1 MQIAGIQ
8 FEARFLRSRVA
19 RRVFLLFVTCA
30 LLPVGVFAVLAYR
43 QVTGQLERDA
53 RDELR
58 TEAKALGMSTYER
71 IFLLDQGL
79 RLAGA
84 VPESAKGILGAIPG
98 SMRKHFRGVALVGA
112 RWARSPAD
120 KPEVDLRALTP
131 EERRQLSAGD
141 TLLRAEPSDT
151 QVRLF
156 LLRAKP
162 GPGRDVI
169 EAELEPRYVFD
180 PDSLRE
186 ASHLMVVD
194 AANRVVFSDLVPAMS
209 AEKLAALARQAAHH
223 EVISWAGSKGNQLA
237 GAWDLYLRAT
247 FQQGPTLTI
256 IVTRP
261 ELDVLGPLHE
271 FHEIFPLVALLAV
284 WIVLLLSLSQI
295 RRSLVPIELLSAA
308 TARIAARD
316 FDVRVDIHT
325 NDEFRD
331 LGGSFNEMARRIS
344 QHVTNMGMVNA
355 IGAALSAER
364 DTNRLLDLIVQGA
377 MRLARAEAGALYLLA
392 PNGELAARLVRAAQP
407 EQRRPGPALEPH
419 LGQIAKN
426 LAEQAVESGRRTEH
440 EDVASAGEPP
450 AGHPTAGNAPPVHV
464 FLTIPLRNHEEEIV
478 GALQLMNSR
487 DPNADQLAA
496 FSEEDREVAESLASQ
511 AAVALTKQSLVDSF
525 KALFEGLIQLIVR
538 AVDEK
543 SPYTGDH
550 CRRVPILTEL
560 IAQAACDVSEGPLKN
575 FSLTEEERYELRIGA
590 LLHDCGKVTTP
601 VHVVDKATKLETLF
615 DRIHLV
621 DTRFEILKRDAEI
634 RTLRRLAG
642 LPESPAPLPGDAGAA
657 LARELHQLDEE
668 RAFLRACNIGS
679 ERMNPDDMQRVRAIA
694 ASHRWRTPEG
704 QESAFLSAEE
714 VENLTVTRGTLNERE
729 REIIN
734 HHVVATINML
744 QDLPYPKSLRRV
756 PEIAG
761 AHHERLDGSG
771 YPQGLQGAQV
781 SMQARILGLADV
793 FEALTARD
801 RPYKKGRS
809 LREALSILGAM
820 RDAHQIDSD
829 LFDLFVNQRI
839 YLRYAVECLTPEQ
852 IDDQELAQYAE
863 ALAGSALPAAARP

>member
-8 FEARFLRSRVA
+8 FKARFLRSRVA

-43 QVTGQLERDA
+43 QVTAQLERDA

-58 TEAKALGMSTYER
+58 AEAKALGMSTYER
-71 IFLLDQGL
+71 IFLLDEAL
-79 RLAGA
+79 RLAGTA
-84 VPESAKGILGAIPG
+84 VEPAKDIRGAIPG
-98 SMRKHFRGVALVGA
+98 SMRKHFRGVALVGVGMA
-112 RWARSPAD
+112 KSPAD
-120 KPEVDLRALTP
+120 QPGVDLRALSP
-131 EERRQLSAGD
+131 EERKQLSAGG
-141 TLLRAEPSDT
+141 TLLRSETSDR

-156 LLRAKP
+156 LLRAMP

-169 EAELEPRYVFD
+169 VAELEPKYVFD

-186 ASHLMVVD
+186 SSHLLVVD
-194 AANRVVFSDLVPAMS
+194 AANRLIFSDLVPALS
-209 AEKLAALARQAAHH
+209 AEELTGLARRAAQH
-223 EVISWAGSKGNQLA
+223 EVISWAGTKGNQLA

-247 FQQGPTLTI
+247 FQQAPSWTI

-308 TARIAARD
+308 TARMAARD
-316 FDVRVDIHT
+316 FDVRVDIQT

-344 QHVTNMGMVNA
+344 QYVSNMGMVNA

-364 DTNRLLDLIVQGA
+364 DTSRLLDLIVQGA
-377 MRLARAEAGALYLLA
+377 MRLARAQAGALYLLA
-392 PNGELAARLVRAAQP
+392 PNGELTARLVRAP
-407 EQRRPGPALEPH
+407 EPGQAGPGPALEPQ
-419 LGQIAKN
+419 LSPLAKK
-426 LAEQAVESGRRTEH
+426 LAEQVARSGMRNEC
-440 EDVASAGEPP
+440 EDSASGGEPP
-450 AGHPTAGNAPPVHV
+450 AERQTAGNAPPVRV
-464 FLTIPLRNHEEEIV
+464 FLTIPLRNHEEETF

-487 DPNADQLAA
+487 DSKADRLAA
-496 FSEEDREVAESLASQ
+496 FSQEDREVAESLASQ

-560 IAQAACDVSEGPLKN
+560 IAQAACDASEGPLKN
-575 FSLTEEERYELRIGA
+575 FSLTEEERYELRIAA

-621 DTRFEILKRDAEI
+621 DTRFEMLKRDAEI

-642 LPESPAPLPGDAGAA
+642 LPETAAPLPGDAGAA
-657 LARELHQLDEE
+657 LARELQQLDEE
-668 RAFLRACNIGS
+668 RLFLRACNIGS
-679 ERMNPDDMQRVRAIA
+679 ERMDPDDMQRVRAIA

-704 QESAFLSAEE
+704 QESACLSAEE
-714 VENLTVTRGTLNERE
+714 VENLTVTRGTLNQRE

-771 YPQGLQGAQV
+771 YPQGLHGAQV
-781 SMQARILGLADV
+781 SVQARILGLADV
-793 FEALTARD
+793 FEALTAKD
-801 RPYKKGRS
+801 RPYKQGRT

-820 RDAHQIDSD
+820 RDANQIDSD

-839 YLRYAVECLTPEQ
+839 YLRYAVECLSPEQ

-863 ALAGSALPAAARP
+863 LLASSPLPPGARP